1 MTAISSAAVGID
13 RDFAATERAA
23 ICALKAA
30 SEAGVVGMFE
40 GGAQMDDRIAVI
52 ESGAQ
57 QLEDLVNLM
66 FS

>member
-1 MTAISSAAVGID
+1 
-13 RDFAATERAA
+13 
-23 ICALKAA
+23 
-30 SEAGVVGMFE
+30 MFE